1 MTLES
6 VSRNDFSNYATGVS
20 RMVTALNDRAA
31 DTVNEIHSSFPKKME
46 PRSLGLD
53 GVVSAMGMFDQ
64 ISLGIEQA
72 AASNSQ
78 AAAAYQAQ
86 A

>member
-1 MTLES
+1 MTLDS
-6 VSRNDFSNYATGVS
+6 VSRSDFSNYAAGVS
-20 RMVTALNDRAA
+20 RMVTALNDRA
-31 DTVNEIHSSFPKKME
+31 TENVNRIQDSGPQQME

-53 GVVSAMGMFDQ
+53 GVVSAMGLFEQ

-72 AASNSQ
+72 ATSKSQ
-78 AAAAYQAQ
+78 AATAYQAQ

>member
-1 MTLES
+1 MTLDS
-6 VSRNDFSNYATGVS
+6 VSQSDFSNYAAGVS
-20 RMVTALNDRAA
+20 KMVSALNERAA
-31 DTVNEIHSSFPKKME
+31 ENVNRLHDAGPQQME

-53 GVVSAMGMFDQ
+53 GVVSAMGLFEQ

-72 AASNSQ
+72 AASKSQ
-78 AAAAYQAQ
+78 AASAYQSQ

>member
-20 RMVTALNDRAA
+20 RMVTALNDRA
-31 DTVNEIHSSFPKKME
+31 TENVNRIHESGPQPME

-53 GVVSAMGMFDQ
+53 GVVSAMGLFV
-64 ISLGIEQA
+64 
-72 AASNSQ
+72 
-78 AAAAYQAQ
+78 
-86 A
+86 